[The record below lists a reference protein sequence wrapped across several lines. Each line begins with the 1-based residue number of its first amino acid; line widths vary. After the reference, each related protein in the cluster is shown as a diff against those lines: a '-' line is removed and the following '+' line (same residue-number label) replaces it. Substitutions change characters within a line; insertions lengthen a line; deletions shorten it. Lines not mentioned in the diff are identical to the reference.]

1 MLLVNVL
8 EVYSE
13 LSKASNMELLAKMV
27 NSFQHLP
34 IFAESSNLDVFT
46 GLEFASG
53 LRNIV
58 YVDSNSQL

>member
-34 IFAESSNLDVFT
+34 VFAESSNLDVSLVWSLPLGYVILFT
-46 GLEFASG
+46 
-53 LRNIV
+53 
-58 YVDSNSQL
+58 

>member
-27 NSFQHLP
+27 NSFQHFP
-34 IFAESSNLDVFT
+34 IFAESSNLDVSLVWSLPLGYVILFT
-46 GLEFASG
+46 
-53 LRNIV
+53 
-58 YVDSNSQL
+58 

>member
-13 LSKASNMELLAKMV
+13 LSKASNMELLVKMV

-34 IFAESSNLDVFT
+34 IFAESSNLDVSLVCSLPLGYVILFT
-46 GLEFASG
+46 
-53 LRNIV
+53 
-58 YVDSNSQL
+58 

>member
-34 IFAESSNLDVFT
+34 IFTESSNLDVSLVWSLPLGYVILFT
-46 GLEFASG
+46 
-53 LRNIV
+53 
-58 YVDSNSQL
+58 

>member
-13 LSKASNMELLAKMV
+13 LSKASNMELSAKMV

-34 IFAESSNLDVFT
+34 IFAESSNLDVSLVWSLPLGYVILFT
-46 GLEFASG
+46 
-53 LRNIV
+53 
-58 YVDSNSQL
+58 